1 MGRFW
6 LCILVGLLLLSPVS
20 ALEVGIEEGNDDYM
34 LVLMSEQPIVISSF
48 VIQLNYD
55 TEVDVLNVE
64 SVEPYLTVANIN
76 KEEGFIRIAASSAQ
90 SHVPTQRVPLAR
102 IIASRGFTPEI
113 LVEEI
118 YDDDLYLIMGNDSSS
133 DKESIYPEYQ
143 ADTYQPPVDTS
154 VQIPT
159 EIRKSWVLPIEND
172 IVSETKQIPTQV
184 PESDEE
190 LPYSTGESED
200 TISLEN
206 DEEDSVDIESVSV
219 VSDPVAEKA
228 PLKLITVIGTVLIVI
243 FIFRRKS

>member
-1 MGRFW
+1 MGRIW
-6 LCILVGLLLLSPVS
+6 LIILVGLLILSPVS
-20 ALEVGIEEGNDDYM
+20 ALEVGIEEADDDYI
-34 LVLMSEQPIVISSF
+34 LVLMSDQPIVISSF

-76 KEEGFIRIAASSAQ
+76 KEESFIRIAASSAQ
-90 SHVPTQRVPLAR
+90 SHIPVRRVPLAR
-102 IIASRGFTPEI
+102 IIASHGFAPEI

-118 YDDDLYLIMGNDSSS
+118 YDDDLNLIMGVDSLS
-133 DKESIYPEYQ
+133 DKESNYPEYQ
-143 ADTYQPPVDTS
+143 SPTYQPPVDTS

-172 IVSETKQIPTQV
+172 IVSEPKQIPIMV
-184 PESDEE
+184 PKSDEE
-190 LPYSTGESED
+190 IPYPTGESED
-200 TISLEN
+200 TMSLEN
-206 DEEDSVDIESVSV
+206 DEEDSIDIESVSV

-243 FIFRRKS
+243 FIFRIKS